1 VINNDDDGNEEET
14 KLSARAKKTRQKDG
28 KFEDD
33 VFYCW
38 LLLGLGLGEVRKEAE
53 WRHKLRQQRQPRV
66 SETSHIT
73 ALLQPKV
80 LRFTDHGGSLYA
92 APSCHIH
99 IVTNYPAL
107 IWSLEFVACQLAIP

>member
-38 LLLGLGLGEVRKEAE
+38 LLLGLGLPERCVKKRSGDTNFANNANRASAKQVTSPPCYNRRCSVSPTMAA
-53 WRHKLRQQRQPRV
+53 HCMPRL
-66 SETSHIT
+66 
-73 ALLQPKV
+73 A
-80 LRFTDHGGSLYA
+80 
-92 APSCHIH
+92 
-99 IVTNYPAL
+99 VTF
-107 IWSLEFVACQLAIP
+107 IS